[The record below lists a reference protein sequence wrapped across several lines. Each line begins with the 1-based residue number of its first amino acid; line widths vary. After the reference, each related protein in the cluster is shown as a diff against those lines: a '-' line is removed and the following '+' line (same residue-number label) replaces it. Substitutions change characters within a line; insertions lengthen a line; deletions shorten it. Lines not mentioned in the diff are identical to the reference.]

1 MEPRLMVD
9 RCTGG
14 EIFFGDAPGEE
25 TGEAGGVSPNP
36 PTSPQAHNAM
46 KGPLLVQ
53 VDGRS
58 GAGESYAGPGF
69 WFPIMPR
76 LSWRAAVATEVSMRR
91 GEMTNV

>member
-58 GAGESYAGPGF
+58 GAGESYAWRGS
-69 WFPIMPR
+69 PR
-76 LSWRAAVATEVSMRR
+76 FYSLLSVLRSL
-91 GEMTNV
+91 GCLLFHLQGCGL